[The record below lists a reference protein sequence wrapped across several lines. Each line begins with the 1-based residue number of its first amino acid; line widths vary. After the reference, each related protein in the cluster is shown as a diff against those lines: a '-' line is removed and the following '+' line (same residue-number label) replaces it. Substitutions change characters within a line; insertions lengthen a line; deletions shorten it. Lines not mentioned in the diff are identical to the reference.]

1 MMDSARAGG
10 PEGTGGLMRVDA
22 KLVREHLV
30 RSLLEDA
37 RRLRSIEPHP
47 TAIDEPLADYL
58 ATLTEAPEPELA
70 ARVAALGYFARRV
83 EMERFAPARAEMTWV
98 GEGLVGG
105 GTAAQVALALALAE
119 PEGRPEPAERS
130 ATWRVPGPGGHVR
143 HYLGLESAAAESP
156 GASAAIAAALR
167 RCWLLGFFARCLE
180 ESHPESSNR

>member
-1 MMDSARAGG
+1 MDSARAGG
-10 PEGTGGLMRVDA
+10 PQGAGGLMRVDA

-47 TAIDEPLADYL
+47 AVIDEPLADYL
-58 ATLTEAPEPELA
+58 ATLTEGPEPELA

-98 GEGLVGG
+98 AEHLVGG
-105 GTAAQVALALALAE
+105 ATAAQVVLGLALAE
-119 PEGRPEPAERS
+119 PEGRPEPTERS

-143 HYLGLESAAAESP
+143 YYLGLESAAAESP
-156 GASAAIAAALR
+156 GASPGTAAALR

-180 ESHPESSNR
+180 ERHPASSDR